1 MPPGGRY
8 AGYEARHRDGRK
20 GDIVSYREP
29 SGSPMTGAAGR
40 LRRILF
46 SLPYGQLVDDDR
58 LEPTV
63 RARLVQAYHENT
75 SLLVIGAN
83 IGLALA
89 VAGVLW
95 STVPAPAWLV
105 AWALATFALAVAG
118 AILQLSYGSAP
129 DRNARPDIW
138 AMMFLLFS
146 LLNGACWGVGG
157 ALFYDPAHGAAT
169 IFLMTVMTGVAAGGA
184 AVKSPLAG
192 CAAGFIAPLLAIL
205 VGRLL
210 FLGDDIYLGY
220 VAAVGVFAAVL
231 LAFALRTQRTMVD
244 AVTIG
249 RQNADLLARLTRS
262 EEHFRGLID
271 NVSDLIMVVDR
282 RGVVTYHSP
291 SAERLLG
298 YGRDALLSQPL
309 SALVHEEDLALLL
322 TDLSS
327 LVVDP
332 QQVTARDVR
341 MRHRSGG
348 WRHMHVQGRALPN
361 AQGRQQVV
369 LAVRDASEQFQV
381 RETLR
386 TAKERAEETGR
397 AKSEFLAM
405 MSHEIRTP
413 MSGIIGLID
422 LLKATGLSEKQRE
435 YVRALDRAGE
445 HLSDLLNDILDFSKI
460 EAQKLDRED
469 IVFDLRKTV
478 GGVLDIFRGRA
489 EAKGLRLKA
498 DVPADLPRLW
508 RGDARHLRQ
517 VLANLLGN
525 AVKFTDSGHVEVRVE
540 IDGVSGQGATAS
552 RSRRGTL
559 LKFAVADT
567 GIGIPEDKLSAVFEP
582 FAQADTST
590 SRRHGGTGLGLAI
603 SRRLCKLM
611 DGRIWAVSRPDHG
624 STFFILLPLQEATP
638 EEVAAAAAVEQED
651 RRYAHGHVL
660 VVDDSD
666 LNCLVLGDML
676 RGLGLTVDTAA
687 NGAEAVRL
695 YRDRSYSMV
704 FLDIQM
710 PVMDGFAAA
719 AAMRA
724 AEDEDPP
731 ERRQRRPIV
740 ALSATA
746 LKDDRDRAMAAGCD
760 DYVVKPLRKEA
771 LLGVLKTYL
780 REEPSEDAAPPE
792 AVGEAP
798 AVFEPE
804 LAPLLPSF
812 FQHLESELDG
822 LRKGVAAAD
831 VGVVARLAHQ
841 AKGNAMLFGFRA
853 LVDALRELEFAA
865 RAMQEEGGTVSE
877 GRLRSALKAAEA
889 EADLLRRQ
897 LRGGAGDG
905 SMEAAHDV

>member
-1 MPPGGRY
+1 MV
-8 AGYEARHRDGRK
+8 D
-20 GDIVSYREP
+20 YREP
-29 SGSPMTGAAGR
+29 SGAPGSGVAAR

-46 SLPYGQLVDDDR
+46 SLPYGHSLADGR
-58 LEPTV
+58 LETVV

-83 IGLALA
+83 IGLALTV
-89 VAGVLW
+89 VAVLW
-95 STVPAPAWLV
+95 GSVSAPAWLV
-105 AWALATFALAVAG
+105 AWALATFALAVGG

-129 DRNARPDIW
+129 DREARPDAW
-138 AMMFLLFS
+138 AMMFMLFS
-146 LLNGACWGVGG
+146 VLNGACWGIGG
-157 ALFYDPAHGAAT
+157 AVFYDPANGAST
-169 IFLMTVMTGVAAGGA
+169 IFLMTVLTGVAAGGA

-192 CAAGFIAPLLAIL
+192 SAAAFVMPMLGIL

-210 FLGDDIYLGY
+210 LLGNGGTLGY
-220 VAAVGVFAAVL
+220 VAAVIVFTAVL
-231 LAFALRTQRTMVD
+231 VGFASRTQRTMIG

-262 EEHFRGLID
+262 EEHFRSLID
-271 NVSDLIMVVDR
+271 NVSDLIMVADR
-282 RGVVTYHSP
+282 RGVITYHSP

-298 YGRDALLSQPL
+298 YGRDALLNQPL
-309 SALVHEEDLALLL
+309 SALVHEEELALLL

-348 WRHMHVQGRALPN
+348 WRHMHVQGRALPS

-369 LAVRDASEQFQV
+369 LAVQDASEQFHM

-478 GGVLDIFRGRA
+478 SGVLDIFRGRA

-498 DVPADLPRLW
+498 DIPEGLPRLW

-540 IDGVSGQGATAS
+540 FDAEAAAVASG
-552 RSRRGTL
+552 RSGNRVV
-559 LKFAVADT
+559 LKFAVSDT
-567 GIGIPEDKLSAVFEP
+567 GIGIPEDKLTDVFEP

-603 SRRLCKLM
+603 SRRLCDLM
-611 DGRIWAVSRPDHG
+611 GGRIWAVSRPGWG
-624 STFFILLPLQEATP
+624 STFFFLLPLQEATP
-638 EEVAAAAAVEQED
+638 GEVSATTAVELEA

-695 YRDRSYSMV
+695 YQETSYSLV

-719 AAMRA
+719 AAMRK
-724 AEDEDPP
+724 AEAGEPP
-731 ERRQRRPIV
+731 DRRRPII

-746 LKDDRDRAMAAGCD
+746 LKDDRDRALEAGCD

-780 REEPSEDAAPPE
+780 HEEPSVDAAPPE
-792 AVGEAP
+792 AVGDAP
-798 AVFEPE
+798 PVFEPE

-812 FQHLESELDG
+812 FQHLDNELDG
-822 LRKGVAAAD
+822 LRKAVAEAD

-841 AKGNAMLFGFRA
+841 SKGNAMLFGFRA

-865 RAMQEEGGTVSE
+865 RGMQEEGGQIGE
-877 GRLRSALKAAEA
+877 GRLRSALKAVEA
-889 EADLLRRQ
+889 EAAVLHRHF
-897 LRGGAGDG
+897 GGAENN
-905 SMEAAHDV
+905 EARGAFNEV